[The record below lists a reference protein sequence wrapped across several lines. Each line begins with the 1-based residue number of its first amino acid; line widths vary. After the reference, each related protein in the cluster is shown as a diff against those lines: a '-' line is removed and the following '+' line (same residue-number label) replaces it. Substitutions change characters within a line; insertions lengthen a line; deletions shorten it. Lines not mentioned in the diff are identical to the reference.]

1 LRSADAPLPMVR
13 LAVDFSGMSH
23 DNSHFAGAAAAA
35 VTDGLI
41 IERAVAFLQVSTGFG
56 VVPRGEIA
64 FRI

>member
-1 LRSADAPLPMVR
+1 MVR